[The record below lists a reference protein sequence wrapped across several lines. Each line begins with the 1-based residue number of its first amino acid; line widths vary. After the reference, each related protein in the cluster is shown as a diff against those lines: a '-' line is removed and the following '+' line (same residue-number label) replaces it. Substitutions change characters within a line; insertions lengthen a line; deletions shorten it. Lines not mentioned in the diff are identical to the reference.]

1 MCGIGGIVFKS
12 RLHGQKTGEIAYRIL
27 HSIYRRGPNSTG
39 VALWQDNDDGLTY
52 VGVNVEEK
60 EMGPKVIG
68 LLDELAKVKALT
80 DGGGFIRAALVYKGK
95 DDALVDAID
104 DLGHGVTCA
113 SIGSHIEVLKHM
125 GGVANLE
132 SNFKLSAY
140 EGRVAIGLTRFATE
154 SSIDFTHAQPLAARG
169 ARDLIVM
176 HNGHI
181 TNYHRLRWLYEN
193 KKGYRFTTRNDS
205 EILCAVIWHEMSQG
219 ASFKEALASTI
230 DSVDGCFSYI
240 AMHGNEVALVKD
252 RYAAKPMVVAE
263 NDDFIAIASDA
274 WAICEGV
281 QREVNVSEPGAGTVS
296 TWRLQ

>member
-12 RLHGQKTGEIAYRIL
+12 RLHGQQTGAIAFRIL
-27 HSIYRRGPNSTG
+27 QSIYRRGPNSTG
-39 VALWQDNDDGLTY
+39 VALWQDNDEGHTF
-52 VGVNVEEK
+52 VGVNVEEPA
-60 EMGPKVIG
+60 MGPKVIER
-68 LLDELAKVKALT
+68 LDELGAVKALS
-80 DGGGFIRAALVYKGK
+80 DGGGYIRSALAYRGK
-95 DDALVDAID
+95 DAALVDAID
-104 DLGHGVTCA
+104 ALGHGVTCA

-132 SNFKLSAY
+132 SHFKLSAY

-154 SSIDFTHAQPLAARG
+154 SAIDFTHAQPLSARG
-169 ARDLIVM
+169 MRDLIVM

-193 KKGYRFTTRNDS
+193 KRGYRFTTRNDS
-205 EILCAVIWHEMSQG
+205 EILCAVIWHEMKEG

-230 DSVDGCFSYI
+230 DLVDGCFTYI

-263 NDDFIAIASDA
+263 NDEFIAIASDA

-281 QREVNVSEPGAGTVS
+281 QREVEVFEPGAGTVL

>member
-39 VALWQDNDDGLTY
+39 VALWQDNDEGLTY
-52 VGVNVEEK
+52 VGVNVETK
-60 EMGPKVIG
+60 GMGPKVIE
-68 LLDELAKVKALT
+68 LLDELGKVKAVN
-80 DGGGFIRAALVYKGK
+80 DGDGYIRAALAYKG
-95 DDALVDAID
+95 DDGALVDAID
-104 DLGHGVTCA
+104 SLGKGVSCA

-132 SNFKLSAY
+132 TKFKLSAY
-140 EGRVAIGLTRFATE
+140 DGLVAIGLTRFATE
-154 SSIDFTHAQPLAARG
+154 SSIDFTHAQPLSARST
-169 ARDLIVM
+169 RDLIVM

-193 KKGYRFTTRNDS
+193 KKGYKFTTRNDS
-205 EILCAVIWHEMSQG
+205 EILCAVLWHEMSQG
-219 ASFKEALASTI
+219 ASFKEALTSTI
-230 DSVDGCFSYI
+230 DSVDGCFTYV
-240 AMHGNEVALVKD
+240 AMHGNEIALVKD

-281 QREVNVSEPGAGTVS
+281 QREVNVHEPGAGTVS